1 MYLFFYVNIFFLV
14 FYQADS
20 DAIFR
25 LLKLYVK
32 DYIVL
37 TYCIESKNMFIKF
50 LSSLLRSKD
59 LHTNH
64 SNQIRP
70 KEKKIFSAFNQ

>member
-1 MYLFFYVNIFFLV
+1 MNRFFYVNILFLV
-14 FYQADS
+14 FYQAES

-37 TYCIESKNMFIKF
+37 TLYLFHF
-50 LSSLLRSKD
+50 
-59 LHTNH
+59 
-64 SNQIRP
+64 NQIRP
-70 KEKKIFSAFNQ
+70 KEKKIYIVFNQWTKRFR